1 MLWVTKRLRIESGL
15 ENGSCGTHFNILF
28 SQRTFIY
35 FLTYFLKDSEFCCSN
50 KKKKRLFMLKKL
62 FQQENSH
69 IKNIKMQISE
79 LFLPHLLSSRLSW
92 QSWQEIGEGSAVLSV
107 ENL

>member
-1 MLWVTKRLRIESGL
+1 
-15 ENGSCGTHFNILF
+15 
-28 SQRTFIY
+28 
-35 FLTYFLKDSEFCCSN
+35 
-50 KKKKRLFMLKKL
+50 MLKKL